1 VRVLGSLLG
10 GLLGSTIGLR
20 PTLFIGAAGGLLAA
34 FLLLPTPVARLREL
48 PEQPEADE

>member
-1 VRVLGSLLG
+1 VRVVGSLLG
-10 GLLGSTIGLR
+10 GLLGTTIGLR

-48 PEQPEADE
+48 PEPEPE